1 MMNGINYNALM
12 GNSGLYSNQSSSIFD
27 EAVKNAT
34 AANSKAAESKADN
47 RQANAD
53 KDTYEHSASTN
64 KAGYS
69 RPSYIRNNTKA
80 ETETKYKALD
90 ADGIQEGIELSD
102 KAKALLKEL
111 KEKYGDKMEIAV
123 AEWSSDDE
131 QDYYAGLT
139 DKAYSVLINPEL
151 LEQMAND
158 DEVKQKYMDILGGAD
173 DKFNAL
179 KEGLGE
185 DAENIKGFSI
195 TINADGEVSYAVK
208 LMKDIAESSKANA
221 EKTQEER
228 IEERREEKKK
238 AEKERLEKVEAE
250 SIEELIEAVKEKLHP
265 ETVEK
270 EDENV
275 EEQEAE
281 KVVIAEAGM
290 N

>member
-1 MMNGINYNALM
+1 MMNGINYDALM
-12 GNSGLYSNQSSSIFD
+12 GNSGLYSNQSSSILE
-27 EAVKNAT
+27 EAVRNAT
-34 AANSKAAESKADN
+34 AANNKTAESKADN

-69 RPSYIRNNTKA
+69 RPSYIRNNTK
-80 ETETKYKALD
+80 TETKYKALD
-90 ADGIQEGIELSD
+90 ADGIQEGVKLSD
-102 KAKALLKEL
+102 KAKAVLKEL
-111 KEKYGDKMEIAV
+111 KEKYGDQMEIAV

-131 QDYYAGLT
+131 QDYYASLT

-158 DEVKQKYMDILGGAD
+158 DEVKQKYMDVLGGAD
-173 DKFNAL
+173 DKFSAL

-185 DAENIKGFSI
+185 DAEHIKGFSI
-195 TINADGEVSYAVK
+195 TIDADGEVSYAVK
-208 LMKDIAESSKANA
+208 LMKDIAESSRANS

-228 IEERREEKKK
+228 IEERREAKKK

-250 SIEELIEAVKEKLHP
+250 SIDELIKAIKEKLHP
-265 ETVEK
+265 ETVEE

-281 KVVIAEAGM
+281 KVVISEAGM

>member
-1 MMNGINYNALM
+1 MNGINYNALM
-12 GNSGLYSNQSSSIFD
+12 GNSGLYSNQSSSILED
-27 EAVKNAT
+27 AVKNA
-34 AANSKAAESKADN
+34 AAAGAKAAEKKTDN

-53 KDTYEHSASTN
+53 KDTYEHSTGAN

-69 RPSYIRNNTKA
+69 RPSYIRNNTKT

-90 ADGIQEGIELSD
+90 ADGVQEGIELSD
-102 KAKALLKEL
+102 KAKAVLKEL
-111 KEKYGDKMEIAV
+111 KEKYGDQMEIAV

-131 QDYYAGLT
+131 QDYYASLT

-158 DEVKQKYMDILGGAD
+158 DEVKQKYMDVLGGAD
-173 DKFNAL
+173 DKFSAL

-185 DAENIKGFSI
+185 DAERIKGFSI
-195 TINADGEVSYAVK
+195 TIDADGEVSYAVK
-208 LMKDIAESSKANA
+208 LMKDIAESSRANS

-228 IEERREEKKK
+228 IEERREARKK

-250 SIEELIEAVKEKLHP
+250 SIEELIEAVKKKLHP